1 MGIAIVMMLMA
12 GYWNIN
18 RKVPPAVVEEAKI
31 GEQLEFQDG
40 VIISVDSYR
49 FLPDEEQ
56 EQLIEKMDR
65 AMVGF
70 KMLEVKLTIE
80 NMTAESKTIIMTDLY
95 VEGTGMGNGISKGI
109 IDISGERYS
118 SLLQE
123 LQPGESKQICFPYNI
138 LKNEVFKSEWEKIEE
153 RKFWLVF
160 SSYPVKKK
168 LLLS

>member
-1 MGIAIVMMLMA
+1 MNKRI
-12 GYWNIN
+12 
-18 RKVPPAVVEEAKI
+18 PQAVVEEAKI

-40 VIISVDSYR
+40 VMISVDSYR

-56 EQLIEKMDR
+56 ERLIEKMDR
-65 AMVGF
+65 EPMVGF
-70 KMLEVKLTIE
+70 KMLEVKLSIKNT
-80 NMTAESKTIIMTDLY
+80 TAESKKIIMTDLY

-138 LKNEVFKSEWEKIEE
+138 LKSEVFKSEWEKIEE
-153 RKFWLVF
+153 REFWLVF